1 MSDKEQG
8 LLPLAA
14 EQAAIL
20 AKCGNAFCHA
30 INEKFNCTA
39 ILRNIE
45 DAGSFNNT
53 SRVFRAEKRYFADLS
68 SGVEIS
74 VWKDDLTQHK
84 VDAVVNAANEK
95 LQHGGGLAQALST
108 AGGPIIQKLSNDYIQ
123 KFGKVPVG
131 KAVRGPAG
139 ALPCKYI
146 IHAVGPRV
154 SPSPSKKEVD
164 QAAPLLSDAIS
175 SILQIVVKENISS
188 VAIPALSSGL
198 YNFPRDRCADI
209 IVKSIKQFNDFT
221 GFQGKNVKIHLVN
234 HDEPSVQ
241 EMERATVAILGQ
253 SSTSHSGAHQGSMT
267 SSSRMRFGNVMLHLK
282 KGAIEE
288 EKVDVIVNTI
298 AADCNLSKGLISMA
312 ILNKAGKKI
321 QEDIN
326 KQKYSSTNV
335 YVTSGYNLKCQ
346 AVYHTACAFRSQFN
360 SKQILFGVV
369 LECLKKA
376 GSKYK
381 SISFPAIGTGH
392 LGFKKQEVAAIMTD
406 AVAEFAKQNMK
417 LDVNFVVFPED
428 NGMMEAFEQEIKK
441 WKQEAQSPG
450 GHEDTTRFALASR
463 ETSANKTPTVEFQ
476 SVSTEAMREAKEWAL
491 NMLKQPEERT
501 IKNNHVVYL
510 GQKEHEF
517 LLTLQTMFDVRIEEF
532 FKSGNGGITI
542 TGSPLGVSCAAIEVE
557 SMLCKAQDE
566 FAQAEERDLLYSVVR
581 WSCKDEPWIQT
592 PEISAILEK
601 AYLAGQERLEI
612 NNYKVNFLLRSV
624 IDNKGSLSSVERK
637 CLLGPFQSLKSS
649 FFGRV
654 PVTRHDSFEKD
665 GKKAF
670 NASRLHIVKVEK
682 LENIVLKQLFDK
694 NGQRIKC
701 QPKRLYQCVSAQY
714 CDLICRVGFQK
725 EFAPPAEQKYGS
737 GIYFS
742 SSVDGA
748 LKLWSNPENELYIYI
763 IQAQVLTGKSA
774 YGSPDLILPPSV
786 TGDPLERYDSL
797 SDKVETH
804 VIFSGQQALPEYLI
818 ICAKSSFV

>member
-8 LLPLAA
+8 LLPLVA

-45 DAGSFNNT
+45 DAGSFTNT
-53 SRVFRAEKRYFADLS
+53 SRVFRAEKRYFTDLS

-74 VWKDDLTQHK
+74 VWKDDLTRHK

-108 AGGPIIQKLSNDYIQ
+108 AGGAIVQKWSDDYIN
-123 KFGKVPVG
+123 KYGIMSVG
-131 KAVRGPAG
+131 TAVRGPAG
-139 ALPCKYI
+139 ALPCKHI

-154 SPSPSKKEVD
+154 SPNPSRKEVD
-164 QAAPLLSDAIS
+164 QAAPLLSNAIS

-198 YNFPRDRCADI
+198 FNFPRDLCADI
-209 IVKSIKQFNDFT
+209 IVKSIKQFNAFT
-221 GFQGKNVKIHLVN
+221 GFQGKNIKIHLVN
-234 HDEPSVQ
+234 HDEPSVK
-241 EMERATVAILGQ
+241 EMERATIAISGQ
-253 SSTSHSGAHQGSMT
+253 SSTSYSGALQGSMT
-267 SSSRMRFGNVMLHLK
+267 SSNMMRFGTVMLHLK

-298 AADCNLSKGLISMA
+298 GADCNLSLGLISMA
-312 ILNKAGKKI
+312 ILNKAGRKI
-321 QEDIN
+321 QDDIN
-326 KQKYSSTNV
+326 RQKYSPKNV
-335 YVTSGYNLKCQ
+335 YVTGGYKLKCH
-346 AVYHTACAFRSQFN
+346 AVYHTACAFRSQPN
-360 SKQILFGVV
+360 SKQILYGLV
-369 LECLKKA
+369 LECLRKA
-376 GSKYK
+376 GSNYK

-392 LGFKKQEVAAIMTD
+392 LGFQKQEVASIMTQ
-406 AVAEFAKQNMK
+406 AVAEFAKQNMT
-417 LDVNFVVFPED
+417 LDVNFVVFPKD
-428 NGMMEAFEQEIKK
+428 DGMMEAFEHEMKK
-441 WKQEAQSPG
+441 WRQEAKSPG
-450 GHEDTTRFALASR
+450 EHKDMTRFASASR

-476 SVSTEAMREAKEWAL
+476 SVSTEAMREAKEWAC
-491 NMLKQPEERT
+491 NMLQQPEERT
-501 IKNNHVVYL
+501 IKNNHVIYL
-510 GQKEHEF
+510 GQKDHEF
-517 LLTLQTMFDVRIEEF
+517 LLTLQEMFDVRIEEF

-542 TGSPLGVSCAAIEVE
+542 TGSPSGVSCAAIEVE
-557 SMLCKAQDE
+557 SMLCKAQNE
-566 FAQAEERDLLYSVVR
+566 FARAEERDILYSVVR

-601 AYLAGQERLEI
+601 AYLAGEERLEI
-612 NNYKVNFLLRSV
+612 NNYIVNLLLRNV
-624 IDNKGSLSSVERK
+624 TDTKGSLSSVERK
-637 CLLGPFQSLKSS
+637 CLLAPVQSLKSS
-649 FFGRV
+649 FFARV

-670 NASRLHIVKVEK
+670 SASRLYIVKVEK

-725 EFAPPAEQKYGS
+725 EFAPPAEKKYGN

-742 SSVDGA
+742 SSVNGA
-748 LKLWSNPENELYIYI
+748 LKLWSNPEHEQYIYI

-774 YGSPDLILPPSV
+774 YGSPDLILPPSL

-797 SDKVETH
+797 SDNVETH
-804 VIFSGQQALPEYLI
+804 VIFSSQQALPEYLV
-818 ICAKSSFV
+818 ICAKSSSV